1 MNKNIAMRMAFALA
15 LFLALILVGA
25 LVRYFLIGK
34 PSTFLTVKVDR
45 GNIENSVMT
54 TGSLQAHQQVDVGA
68 QISGQLKTLKV
79 RLGDHVEKG
88 QLLAIIDPLISQNA
102 LSAAKA
108 SLESLV
114 AQHRAVS
121 AGLAQ
126 ADLAYRRQQKMLEQ
140 EATSLQEVE
149 IAKAQLLVQ
158 RATLASFEGQ
168 IKQAKTQVDTAQVN
182 LEFTKITA
190 PMSGEVV
197 AIITREGQTV
207 VASQQAPVILKLA
220 NLDVMTVKA
229 LISEADVINIRKGQ
243 TTYFTILGANSERH
257 FGKVGTIEPAPQDF
271 ADAGPKVA
279 GPVYYNALFNT
290 PNTDLQ
296 LRIGMTAQVTVVLRE
311 AQNVLLIPIS
321 ALGKATEIG
330 HYPVRVLGKRGRVTT
345 EMVSVGLSDTVSV
358 EIREGLKE
366 GDEVIIQEVA
376 S

>member
-1 MNKNIAMRMAFALA
+1 MNKNIAMRIAFALA

>member
-1 MNKNIAMRMAFALA
+1 MNKNIAMRIAFALA

-321 ALGKATEIG
+321 ALGKVTEIG